1 MEYVT
6 GEKTVQKW
14 WMAGVGLVV
23 ASWLLLV
30 LVQAD
35 TGDWLPPEISFSQYG
50 VGGHGWIFSL
60 YLICL
65 SVGPLC
71 LDRAVPTG
79 RVTRVLLVAGALG
92 CLVMAVVRTDPGGLQ
107 QSTTAKV
114 HMVASVI
121 GLVAVPIG
129 TAVAALRSGRTA
141 RILPWTFVAISTVS
155 LVLLLISAT
164 GVDTLGVG
172 ANTSW
177 AYWQTSAVLA
187 DTVLTVLM
195 LVTTR
200 RAIDGSGHRASADGV
215 PPDAGVTAAPVGHL
229 ALAATS
235 AAPDRRAGEPAI
247 DSVPVHRRV
256 TPTTGP
262 TEGGK
267 P

>member
-6 GEKTVQKW
+6 GEKAVQKW

-30 LVQAD
+30 LVQAV
-35 TGDWLPPEISFSQYG
+35 TGDWLPPEISLSQYG
-50 VGGHGWIFSL
+50 VGAHGWIFSL

-79 RVTRVLLVAGALG
+79 RVTRVLLIAGALG

-164 GVDTLGVG
+164 GVDTVGVG

-200 RAIDGSGHRASADGV
+200 RAIDGSGRRAAADGV
-215 PPDAGVTAAPVGHL
+215 PPDAGLTAAPVGHL

-235 AAPDRRAGEPAI
+235 AAPDRPAGEPAI

>member
-1 MEYVT
+1 MGYVNAAR
-6 GEKTVQKW
+6 TVQKW
-14 WMAGVGLVV
+14 WVAGVGLVV
-23 ASWLLLV
+23 ASWVLLV
-30 LVQAD
+30 LVQAV
-35 TGDWLPPEISFSQYG
+35 TGDWLPPEISVSQYG
-50 VGGHGWIFSL
+50 VGGHGWILSL

-79 RVTRVLLVAGALG
+79 RVTTGLLIAGTLG

-107 QSTTAKV
+107 QSATAKV

-121 GLVAVPIG
+121 GLAGVPIG
-129 TAVAALRSGRTA
+129 TAVAALRTGRTA
-141 RILPWTFVAISTVS
+141 RVLPWTFVMISAVS

-195 LVTTR
+195 VVTTR
-200 RAIDGSGHRASADGV
+200 RTIREFGRGASAAQRPAD
-215 PPDAGVTAAPVGHL
+215 APV
-229 ALAATS
+229 
-235 AAPDRRAGEPAI
+235 
-247 DSVPVHRRV
+247 
-256 TPTTGP
+256 
-262 TEGGK
+262 
-267 P
+267 